1 MTTLEVLLRVL
12 LGVVG
17 LGLAVTGAIFTALYL
32 RDEAE
37 HFKRRST
44 DR

>member
-12 LGVVG
+12 LLVVG
-17 LGLAVTGAIFTALYL
+17 LGLAVTGAVFTALYL
-32 RDEAE
+32 RDDAKRY
-37 HFKRRST
+37 KRRST